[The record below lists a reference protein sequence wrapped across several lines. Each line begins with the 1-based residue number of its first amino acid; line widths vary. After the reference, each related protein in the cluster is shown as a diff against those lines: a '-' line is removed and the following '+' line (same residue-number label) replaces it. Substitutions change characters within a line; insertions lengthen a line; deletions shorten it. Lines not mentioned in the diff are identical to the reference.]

1 MRWRLRIVVET
12 ACSVTSFSLL
22 VGENVVL
29 ILFFGLRLTDA
40 TAVGTARRREDFNQG
55 SEQNWERL
63 SRNQVG
69 EALELTLMLAS
80 REPLRLP
87 GDLNANIALHI

>member
-1 MRWRLRIVVET
+1 ML
-12 ACSVTSFSLL
+12 F
-22 VGENVVL
+22 
-29 ILFFGLRLTDA
+29 LFFFWTPSDDA
-40 TAVGTARRREDFNQG
+40 AAVGTARRREDFNQG